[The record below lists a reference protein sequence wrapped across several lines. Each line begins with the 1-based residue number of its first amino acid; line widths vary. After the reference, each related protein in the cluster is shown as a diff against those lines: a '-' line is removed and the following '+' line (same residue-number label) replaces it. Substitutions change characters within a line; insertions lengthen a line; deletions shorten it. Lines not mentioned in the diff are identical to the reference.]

1 MSIPWRHLPVREVVQ
16 EAGALELIE
25 RIDVALH
32 GLCQPLTMLQCR
44 LAMGELPG
52 EPDAMREAIRDGLQ
66 ECARMNETVGTMRA
80 MLRLM
85 MADTQ
90 DERIG

>member
-1 MSIPWRHLPVREVVQ
+1 VQ
-16 EAGALELIE
+16 EVGTLEVME

-32 GLCQPLTMLQCR
+32 GLCQPLTVLQCR
-44 LAMGELPG
+44 LAMGELLG

-66 ECARMNETVGTMRA
+66 DCARMNQTLGTMRA
-80 MLRLM
+80 MLRQV
-85 MADTQ
+85 MADVE

>member
-1 MSIPWRHLPVREVVQ
+1 LPVREFVQ

-32 GLCQPLTMLQCR
+32 GLCQPLTVLQCR
-44 LAMGELPG
+44 LAMGELLG

-66 ECARMNETVGTMRA
+66 DCARMNQTVGTMRA
-80 MLRLM
+80 MLRQV
-85 MADTQ
+85 MADVE
-90 DERIG
+90 DERIR